1 MPFTRKSVKYNS
13 AGLFL
18 TDSPGIP
25 GEEIEQLHFFNRVQS
40 ANVSIGVNRQDIK
53 QLGSTE
59 FIDRKIVTEFDVNL
73 SFDYLLTDG
82 TEEYVLGLGVSS
94 GVFGALDD
102 GSEPNVPCLKRSDSS
117 PISPNIYQGLKDNKN
132 AFLVIGGEEFD
143 LTGYIN
149 RDYGFSGADC
159 ISIANCFL
167 TNYNI
172 SASVGSFA
180 KASVQ
185 MKASNVNYTNLN
197 ATTIE
202 ELAALLLEVDL
213 FDTDFVRL
221 EKGGKI
227 LLGGDL
233 GGEDQKH
240 FNGHTF
246 GSLDLANSG
255 SGITG
260 TLFSFNPEMYNSAAS
275 AIPPGGINVYLED
288 LTMGGPVIGSDT
300 TGMYHSGQG
309 NVQSIDISVPFER
322 ETLLGFSSMNAFGR
336 KMKYPQLGKVSVSL
350 LQDAFTSGNLQSLL
364 CNDNEY
370 NMNVYLNNDCA
381 SIFGGEDASSTF
393 MQFQLSNMKLD
404 GYSLS
409 NQIGQRGTVDCNF
422 SFEMSPQKGLKIRSS
437 APNPKLPCGEYPPR
451 IPGEAPQ
458 FVQLRIESYEDSV
471 KYGRAV
477 DKQVAKQLP
486 PRYAT
491 NNTTTKYYSH
501 GDKVRLYLSYDFS
514 EFACHKAAVLFKSL
528 DPDSQEVLDF
538 NTRENL
544 ENYKSAALPGDEFQ
558 FQGEWIIGMPGFD
571 SGGDLNRVITDGEFL
586 GRDKAYDIENIETLY
601 LDLDIGHESDLLPI
615 YLRSR
620 NFEGDTAYHVTVPVG
635 TFGVIYDSPYVVL
648 VIN

>member
-18 TDSPGIP
+18 TDSPEIV

-53 QLGSTE
+53 QLGSKE
-59 FIDRKIVTEFDVNL
+59 FIDRKIINEFDINL

-94 GVFGALDD
+94 GVFGTLDD
-102 GSEPNVPCLKRSDSS
+102 GSEPNIPCLKNSDSS
-117 PISPNIYQGLKDNKN
+117 PISPNIYKGLKDNKN
-132 AFLVIGGEEFD
+132 AFLVIGAEEFD
-143 LTGYIN
+143 LTGYLN

-159 ISIANCFL
+159 ISVANCYL

-172 SASVGSFA
+172 SAAVGSFA

-185 MKASNVNYTNLN
+185 MKASNVNYSTLN

-202 ELAALLLEVDL
+202 ELAALLLEIDL

-221 EKGGKI
+221 EEGGKV
-227 LLGGDL
+227 LLGDDL
-233 GGEDQKH
+233 AGEGQKH
-240 FNGHTF
+240 LNGHTF
-246 GSLDLANSG
+246 GSLDLVQSG

-260 TLFSFNPEMYNSAAS
+260 TLFSFDPEMYTSAAS

-288 LTMGGPVIGSDT
+288 LTMGGPVIGADT
-300 TGMYHSGQG
+300 TGMYHSGEG

-322 ETLLGFSSMNAFGR
+322 ENLMGFSSMNAYGR
-336 KMKYPQLGKVSVSL
+336 KMRYPQLGKVSVSL
-350 LQDAFTSGNLQSLL
+350 LQDAFTSGNLQDML

-409 NQIGQRGTVDCNF
+409 NAMGQRGTVSCNF
-422 SFEMSPQKGLKIRSS
+422 SFEMGPEKGLKIRSS

-451 IPGEAPQ
+451 EPDETPRFIAIR
-458 FVQLRIESYEDSV
+458 LESYNDSV
-471 KYGRAV
+471 KYGRAKE
-477 DKQVAKQLP
+477 KQVSKPYPLNYGTVGSTD
-486 PRYAT
+486 RY
-491 NNTTTKYYSH
+491 YES
-501 GDKVRLYLSYDFS
+501 GDSVRIYFSYDFT
-514 EFACHKAAVLFKSL
+514 EFACHKAAVLFQPMDHNSEEIINWRASTGRTL
-528 DPDSQEVLDF
+528 
-538 NTRENL
+538 
-544 ENYKSAALPGDEFQ
+544 YKSANLPGAEVQ
-558 FQGEWIIGMPGFD
+558 FRDDWIEGIPDFNNA
-571 SGGDLNRVITDGEFL
+571 GDMVGAKVAGVYTSMTQDHDLANVST
-586 GRDKAYDIENIETLY
+586 AYIDFKINEETGLQ
-601 LDLDIGHESDLLPI
+601 PI
-615 YLRSR
+615 YYKTK
-620 NFEGDTAYHVTVPVG
+620 NWEGDTSLHITIP
-635 TFGVIYDSPYVVL
+635 DSPIGELYRIPYAAL